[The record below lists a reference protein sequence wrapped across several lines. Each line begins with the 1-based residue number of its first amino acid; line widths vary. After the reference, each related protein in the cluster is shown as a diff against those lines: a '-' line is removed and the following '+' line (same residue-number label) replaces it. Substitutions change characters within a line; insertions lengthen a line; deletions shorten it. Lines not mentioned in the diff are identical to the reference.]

1 MLFPLL
7 MYIHMALLLIY
18 SSIVLLLLL
27 LLIGEVTVE

>member
-7 MYIHMALLLIY
+7 MYIHMGLLLIY